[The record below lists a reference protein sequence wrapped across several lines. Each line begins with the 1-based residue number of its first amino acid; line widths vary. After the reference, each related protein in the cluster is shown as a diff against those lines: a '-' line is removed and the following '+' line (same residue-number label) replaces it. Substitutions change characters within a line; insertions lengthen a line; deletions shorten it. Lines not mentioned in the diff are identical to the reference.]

1 MRTYQEWQKI
11 NPRKAEL
18 LAACA
23 NAIRQVVPEAE
34 VILYGS
40 VARGEDGPDSDV
52 DLLVL
57 VPQEV
62 TYELER
68 AIRDQTFEAELEYN
82 HVITTIIRQV
92 SKWHA
97 APLNFTPLYRSIA
110 REGVL
115 VV

>member
-23 NAIRQVVPEAE
+23 TAIRQVVPDAE

-40 VARGEDGPDSDV
+40 VARGEERPDSDV

-62 TYELER
+62 TYALER
-68 AIRDQTFEAELEYN
+68 LISDCIYEIEPEREQL
-82 HVITTIIRQV
+82 VSLKVRQ
-92 SKWHA
+92 KQAWHS
-97 APLNFTPLYRSIA
+97 APLRYTSLYDSIE
-110 REGVL
+110 REGVPI
-115 VV
+115 